1 MVCHCC
7 RRGLSLLSAW
17 FVTVENSP
25 HRPEEWSVAFLLG
38 ELLTLIFVLF
48 SKNQADRPAKWRL
61 PRLTFT
67 AITMGFLAMSQFF
80 VLLPTQILATPVNA
94 LWYPLVLNCKGAQ
107 WHTVL
112 ITTHAHCL
120 KHPCSGVT
128 SDLLAIC
135 KTGFILFHPTP
146 SL

>member
-7 RRGLSLLSAW
+7 QRGLSLLSAW

-48 SKNQADRPAKWRL
+48 SKNQADRPGKRRL

-80 VLLPTQILATPVNA
+80 RSPAYSDFSNSSKRPVVPPCFKLQMSSMTHCADHHPSSLSQAPLLK
-94 LWYPLVLNCKGAQ
+94 CR
-107 WHTVL
+107 
-112 ITTHAHCL
+112 
-120 KHPCSGVT
+120 
-128 SDLLAIC
+128 
-135 KTGFILFHPTP
+135 FR
-146 SL
+146 SLGHL